1 MERKQLGFISLCL
14 AVISIAVLTLGM
26 TACSL
31 NSTTTP
37 APKLLSIALQ
47 PVSPYDLSVGTTMHF
62 FAYGTYSDNAVT
74 NITSHVTWNS
84 DNSNIAYIDVSGL
97 VTGEAA
103 GQANITAS
111 LDGITSP
118 AVSLPVII
126 SAATPSSTTPGP
138 ALISIAITQPSTL
151 SINLILAY
159 QKSQQF
165 VATGSYSDG
174 SKKDITTLV
183 TWTSSASNIA
193 SITSAGLTTGI
204 AVGTTLITASMPGF
218 ISNRVTV
225 NVTAN

>member
-1 MERKQLGFISLCL
+1 
-14 AVISIAVLTLGM
+14 
-26 TACSL
+26 
-31 NSTTTP
+31 
-37 APKLLSIALQ
+37 
-47 PVSPYDLSVGTTMHF
+47 MHF

-103 GQANITAS
+103 GQANITAT

-126 SAATPSSTTPGP
+126 SAATPASTTPGP

-159 QKSQQF
+159 QKTQQF

-174 SKKDITTLV
+174 SKKEITTLV
-183 TWTSSASNIA
+183 TWTSSASTIA